1 MGNCTV
7 AALVCWWSSRGV
19 ACHLCVHRQ
28 TVHTRDAI
36 INALTH
42 ITHIRMKTHTQSTIS
57 ITQAQH
63 QWPFPHVLPCAHTGQ
78 SQQPFTRSECV
89 VGEHV
94 GMPHWPLLWVGAAFI
109 FTVDNFLDA
118 SLDKQ
123 LGTFIAREQGH
134 IDTLW
139 DG

>member
-1 MGNCTV
+1 
-7 AALVCWWSSRGV
+7 
-19 ACHLCVHRQ
+19 
-28 TVHTRDAI
+28 
-36 INALTH
+36 
-42 ITHIRMKTHTQSTIS
+42 
-57 ITQAQH
+57 
-63 QWPFPHVLPCAHTGQ
+63 
-78 SQQPFTRSECV
+78 
-89 VGEHV
+89 
-94 GMPHWPLLWVGAAFI
+94 MPHWPLLWVGAAFI